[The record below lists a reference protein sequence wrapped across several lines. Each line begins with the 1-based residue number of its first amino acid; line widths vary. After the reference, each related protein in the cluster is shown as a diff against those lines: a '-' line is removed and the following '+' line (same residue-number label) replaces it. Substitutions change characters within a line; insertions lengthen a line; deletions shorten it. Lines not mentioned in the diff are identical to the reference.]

1 MSAIATTSTFEGE
14 SRSSLEYELVDY
26 FERLVQES
34 EDEVFEDG
42 MESNFSRG
50 LVSKVLE
57 HGMPTLVV
65 IEQVILAQS
74 TNAEVLG
81 ETLVQIGAI
90 DDPKTHDRRL
100 TILIE
105 ALESEDVRIRD
116 AASLGLEIHASGICY
131 SSDRNGN
138 GPRTIRADAGQS
150 GDPDQPTAENVNDA
164 LSAGC
169 QTTALGG
176 GT

>member
-14 SRSSLEYELVDY
+14 ARSSLEYELVYY
-26 FERLVQES
+26 FERLVRDS
-34 EDEVFEDG
+34 DDEVFEDG
-42 MESNFSRG
+42 MESKFSRG

-81 ETLVQIGAI
+81 ETLVQISAI

-116 AASLGLEIHASGICY
+116 AASLGLESMQAASAI
-131 SSDRNGN
+131 
-138 GPRTIRADAGQS
+138 PAIE
-150 GDPDQPTAENVNDA
+150 TAMAREP
-164 LSAGC
+164 SAQMRDNLATLISQLRKC
-169 QTTALGG
+169 E
-176 GT
+176 